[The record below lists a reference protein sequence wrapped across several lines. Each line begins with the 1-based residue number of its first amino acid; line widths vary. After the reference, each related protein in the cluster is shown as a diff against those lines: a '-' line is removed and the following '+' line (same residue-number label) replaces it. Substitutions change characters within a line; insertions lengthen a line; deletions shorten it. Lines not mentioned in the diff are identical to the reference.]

1 MSDYPFGFRPPGED
15 DESGSGGGSG
25 AGSGGGLPFGF
36 GPGGNPGDL
45 GELLQQLGRALSS
58 GETGPVNWTLAHD
71 TARQV
76 VAAEGDRTVADAER
90 RAVEDAT
97 RLAEVWLDPTTT
109 LPAGT
114 TSSRA
119 WSRSEWIEGTLP
131 TWTKIIEP
139 VAAKVAAASGSA
151 IPEEMRAMAGPMLG
165 MLQQLG
171 GAMFGGQVGQGLG
184 QLAIE
189 VLSGTDIGL
198 PLAPRGIAVLLPAN
212 VTAFGAGLAVP
223 QDDVRLYVA
232 LREAAHHR
240 LYGHVPWLEATLLG
254 AVEEYASGI
263 NVDSSR
269 LQELFGGIDPSNPAA
284 IQQALESG
292 VFEPQDTPA
301 QEAALARLETL
312 LALVEGWVD
321 AVVTRASTPIAGA
334 PALAEAIR
342 RRRATG
348 GPAEQTFATLV
359 GLELRP
365 RRLREAARL
374 WEVLETERGMEG
386 RDAVWGHPD
395 LLPGPADLDDPEA
408 FARRS
413 APSQTDWDMA
423 GLDDA
428 TPATDPEP
436 GPDQP
441 GPDQRGPDQPGPDQP
456 DPDEPPP
463 AS

>member
-1 MSDYPFGFRPPGED
+1 LVSDYPFGFRPPGD
-15 DESGSGGGSG
+15 DDDAGGGSG
-25 AGSGGGLPFGF
+25 GLGLPFGF
-36 GPGGNPGDL
+36 GAGGPGGADL
-45 GELLQQLGRALSS
+45 GEMLQQLGRALSS
-58 GETGPVNWTLAHD
+58 GDGGPVNWTLAHD

-90 RAVEDAT
+90 RGVEDAA

-114 TSSRA
+114 TSAKA

-131 TWTKIIEP
+131 TWAKIVEP
-139 VAAKVAAASGSA
+139 VAAKVSAASGDA
-151 IPEEMRAMAGPMLG
+151 LPEEMRAMAGPMLG

-184 QLAIE
+184 QLALE

-198 PLAPRGIAVLLPAN
+198 PLAPKGVAVLLPAN
-212 VTAFGAGLAVP
+212 ITAFGAGLSVP
-223 QDDVRLYVA
+223 QDDVRLYIA

-240 LYGHVPWLEATLLG
+240 LYGHVPWLEARLLG
-254 AVEEYASGI
+254 AVEEYAAGI
-263 NVDSSR
+263 NVDAGR
-269 LQELFGGIDPSNPAA
+269 LQELFGGLDPSDPGAL
-284 IQQALESG
+284 QQALESG

-301 QEAALARLETL
+301 QQAALARLETL

-321 AVVTRASTPIAGA
+321 TVVTRASEPVSGA
-334 PALAEAIR
+334 NALREAIR

-374 WEVLETERGMEG
+374 WEVLEAERGIDG

-408 FARRS
+408 FARGS
-413 APSQTDWDMA
+413 ETAWDMSA
-423 GLDDA
+423 L
-428 TPATDPEP
+428 
-436 GPDQP
+436 
-441 GPDQRGPDQPGPDQP
+441 DQP
-456 DPDEPPP
+456 DSPDSEPPQ
-463 AS
+463 A